1 MHHLL
6 HPPGGILCTLPA
18 ASFAALFFVFSR
30 EWTDTGLAY
39 LVYFFSAYSLLIL
52 LCAAPWLL
60 EHIRQSVR
68 SRSRSTKQFH
78 GRKCS
83 DSWPTLLIGV
93 VSALAAA

>member
-1 MHHLL
+1 MKK
-6 HPPGGILCTLPA
+6 II
-18 ASFAALFFVFSR
+18 SVFFAALLFVFSR

-39 LVYFFSAYSLLIL
+39 LVYFLSAYSLLIL

-68 SRSRSTKQFH
+68 SSIPFNQAVSRPEIQRFMA
-78 GRKCS
+78 
-83 DSWPTLLIGV
+83 DPAIGA